1 MKLAVDVMGSD
12 RGPETVVLGAVD
24 AVKELGIDVVLV
36 GDEDVINKTLADNG
50 CGSSESIEVR
60 HASEVIT
67 MEDHAME
74 AVRRKKDSSMICA
87 IKMVKEGAVQAMIT
101 AGSTGALVAA
111 GPIVAGRIRGMLRP
125 ALATPLP
132 SMNPNEAVLML
143 DVGANPQCKAEHL
156 VQFAGAGAAYYSA
169 VFGLDKPRV
178 ALLSN
183 GTERYKGNEAV
194 VQAHSIL
201 ESVEGINF
209 IGNVEAR
216 ECLDARAQVIVCDGF
231 SGNIALK
238 TIEGTAIN
246 IMKLVK
252 DASVSNFRSKMG
264 GLLLKP
270 ALGKVKKFM
279 DYSEYGGAPLLGID
293 GLLIKAHG
301 SSDRLGI
308 KSAIKVAITAV
319 EHDTVEL
326 IRKSVTEIKLPQQ

>member
-1 MKLAVDVMGSD
+1 M
-12 RGPETVVLGAVD
+12 
-24 AVKELGIDVVLV
+24 
-36 GDEDVINKTLADNG
+36 
-50 CGSSESIEVR
+50 
-60 HASEVIT
+60 
-67 MEDHAME
+67 
-74 AVRRKKDSSMICA
+74 
-87 IKMVKEGAVQAMIT
+87 
-101 AGSTGALVAA
+101 
-111 GPIVAGRIRGMLRP
+111 
-125 ALATPLP
+125 
-132 SMNPNEAVLML
+132 
-143 DVGANPQCKAEHL
+143 
-156 VQFAGAGAAYYSA
+156 
-169 VFGLDKPRV
+169 
-178 ALLSN
+178 SN